1 MQKRTNIDDPREKK
15 KINYSTIINFNRKRQ
30 DQTYLHKLKK
40 SIYISIICTTG
51 TAFFS

>member
-30 DQTYLHKLKK
+30 DQTYLHKLRK